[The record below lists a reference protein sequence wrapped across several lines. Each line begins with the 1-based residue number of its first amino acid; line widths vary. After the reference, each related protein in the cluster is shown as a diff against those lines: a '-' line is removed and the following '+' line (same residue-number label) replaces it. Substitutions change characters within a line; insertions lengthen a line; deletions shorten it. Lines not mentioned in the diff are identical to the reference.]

1 MHCLQ
6 ETLLRKKDLHRLK
19 VKAWKNM
26 PSKWT
31 GKKKDGVAIFISDKI
46 DFKTKAIKRNTER
59 YFIIL
64 KGRICQDINI
74 VKIYAANIGA
84 PTYMRKI
91 LKDFQKDIDSN
102 TLILGDFNTPLSKMN
117 RSSRQNINEDI
128 AALNNV
134 LDQMNLT
141 DIYRTFQPKEAKY
154 TFFSNAYRTVLK

>member
-1 MHCLQ
+1 
-6 ETLLRKKDLHRLK
+6 
-19 VKAWKNM
+19 
-26 PSKWT
+26 
-31 GKKKDGVAIFISDKI
+31 
-46 DFKTKAIKRNTER
+46 
-59 YFIIL
+59 
-64 KGRICQDINI
+64 
-74 VKIYAANIGA
+74 
-84 PTYMRKI
+84 MRKI